1 MCHHYKSKYKLGEW
15 LTASIMYSHSLFQCQ
30 LLQQM
35 PEEKNKEHFELL
47 ALIAT
52 IQAKRQ
58 DEVRQ
63 VQQGQDSHVKKK
75 RASFV
80 DPAFGV

>member
-1 MCHHYKSKYKLGEW
+1 
-15 LTASIMYSHSLFQCQ
+15 
-30 LLQQM
+30 
-35 PEEKNKEHFELL
+35 
-47 ALIAT
+47 LIAT

-63 VQQGQDSHVKKK
+63 VQQEQDSHVKKK